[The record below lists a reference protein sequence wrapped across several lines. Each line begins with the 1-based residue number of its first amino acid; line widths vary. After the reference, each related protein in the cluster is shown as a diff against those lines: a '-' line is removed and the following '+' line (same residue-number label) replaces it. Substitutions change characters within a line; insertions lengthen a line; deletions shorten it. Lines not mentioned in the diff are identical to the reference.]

1 MKTPFAC
8 VFNKIRRLNA
18 CFLKW
23 RDCVSMK
30 CFYCQIKITFLKRLL
45 PWFWFLLDEE
55 EFVMNLK
62 LSSWTP
68 SMLLETRY
76 KILSTFIFVLH
87 VDREYVW
94 LVWLSFTLTSFFT
107 RVTIVPSETIL
118 KGQRNVSAAFLYIYL
133 NHIFLRIS
141 FYNHLKNTQFYE

>member
-76 KILSTFIFVLH
+76 KILSFLH

-107 RVTIVPSETIL
+107 RLTIVPSETIL